1 MTDQDSWFRIR
12 WLKYYQLFIKTVFQ
26 MISLRAHLN
35 IQQSP
40 TNSNMKT
47 NQINPL
53 KTLQLLF

>member
-1 MTDQDSWFRIR
+1 
-12 WLKYYQLFIKTVFQ
+12 

-53 KTLQLLF
+53 KTLQLLFYATTYVYLNAFKIVITVWTL